1 MKKMARLLVLALAGF
16 PAAAFAAGGGK
27 ILHEPVSCVPA
38 QGHGRVEAS
47 LAPGVTAS
55 SVRVYFRADGA
66 KSEYYAEMRRNQPG
80 RYWAVLPVVAP
91 GQQAVVYRVVARET
105 EGEFARTPNVRVP
118 VVAGCPVVLSDEES
132 RYAKNI
138 VLGMTSADQGDA
150 LAGFGCTGLVAK
162 ITSAGDLR
170 TVVSCIDGTAILAGG
185 AVASSTGGTPNLG
198 TVGTV
203 GPGTVGTTAA
213 PGRPSPGQ
221 AGGLVIGGTQ
231 GTTAGVN
238 GQPIS
243 SARPPR

>member
-38 QGHGRVEAS
+38 QGHGRVEAT

-105 EGEFARTPNVRVP
+105 EGEFARTPN
-118 VVAGCPVVLSDEES
+118 
-132 RYAKNI
+132 
-138 VLGMTSADQGDA
+138 
-150 LAGFGCTGLVAK
+150 
-162 ITSAGDLR
+162 
-170 TVVSCIDGTAILAGG
+170 
-185 AVASSTGGTPNLG
+185 LG